1 MRLLKIILVF
11 IVFQNPGFCQEESFR
26 KNTIS
31 VESGIWSRGL
41 VGLSYSRNFLK
52 RKFLFMSADAFA
64 GIGASGYYY
73 GLNTTFNFGR
83 NELFFTT
90 GFDVKKCEIQ
100 FSENQIFSDYYFKG
114 PAYNPF
120 IGLNLYAPA
129 GLSIKTRAGIMPIY
143 KNHTYDGFFPSMGV
157 SLGYSF

>member
-1 MRLLKIILVF
+1 MRLLKTILVI

-52 RKFLFMSADAFA
+52 TNFLFVSADAFA
-64 GIGASGYYY
+64 GIGSSGYYY

-83 NELFFTT
+83 DELFFTT
-90 GFDVKKCEIQ
+90 GIDVKRCEIQ
-100 FSENQIFSDYYFKG
+100 YSETLIFGDYYFKG
-114 PAYNPF
+114 FAYNPF
-120 IGLNLYAPA
+120 IGVNLYTPA
-129 GLSIKTRAGIMPIY
+129 GLSIKTRAGFMPIY
-143 KNHTYDGFFPSMGV
+143 KNRNYDGFFPTGGI